1 MCLAP
6 QRPDTLMLPPATATP
21 RRPRP
26 LTLAATLTIALTLGA
41 TEIATNTREQ
51 RTLPPSAQERTTSAV
66 SGWTRRRHRNGAQTL
81 NPSRFRKRRQRPLAA
96 NVQERVAPRERR
108 PPSQDVAGSGRLNP
122 RRTLPAN
129 GREGRTLSPSARER
143 KTSAASR
150 QPRPSQESPSGT
162 YLHDDPV

>member
-66 SGWTRRRHRNGAQTL
+66 SGRTRRRHRNGAQTL

-96 NVQERVAPRERR
+96 NVRERVPQRERC

-122 RRTLPAN
+122 
-129 GREGRTLSPSARER
+129 
-143 KTSAASR
+143 K
-150 QPRPSQESPSGT
+150 PSQDVASERPGGENVAAKRPGAEDISSERAA
-162 YLHDDPV
+162 